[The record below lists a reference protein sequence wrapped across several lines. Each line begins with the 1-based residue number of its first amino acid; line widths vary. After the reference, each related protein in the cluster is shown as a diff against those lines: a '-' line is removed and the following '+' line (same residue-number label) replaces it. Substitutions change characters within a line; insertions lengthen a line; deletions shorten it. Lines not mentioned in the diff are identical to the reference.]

1 MKEKKGKKNHND
13 LTFKS
18 DFKGMCGSLLFK
30 FRKRNGDQTKLLET
44 RSLESSHQSKNL
56 LKDAISSQCEA
67 NAVRALDHSKPV
79 LPAINSTSVAP
90 PLAARNNSD
99 HLMESAREILAI
111 HGYAGRLQVAT
122 LRS

>member
-1 MKEKKGKKNHND
+1 
-13 LTFKS
+13 
-18 DFKGMCGSLLFK
+18 MCGSLLFK

-44 RSLESSHQSKNL
+44 RSLASSHQSKNL

-79 LPAINSTSVAP
+79 LPAIKSTSVAP
-90 PLAARNNSD
+90 SRAARNNSD
-99 HLMESAREILAI
+99 RLLESAREILAI

>member
-1 MKEKKGKKNHND
+1 M
-13 LTFKS
+13 
-18 DFKGMCGSLLFK
+18 
-30 FRKRNGDQTKLLET
+30 LET
-44 RSLESSHQSKNL
+44 RSLASSHQSKNL

-99 HLMESAREILAI
+99 HLMESVREILAI

>member
-1 MKEKKGKKNHND
+1 M
-13 LTFKS
+13 
-18 DFKGMCGSLLFK
+18 
-30 FRKRNGDQTKLLET
+30 
-44 RSLESSHQSKNL
+44 
-56 LKDAISSQCEA
+56 
-67 NAVRALDHSKPV
+67 RALDHSKPV

-111 HGYAGRLQVAT
+111 HGYAVRLQVAT

>member
-1 MKEKKGKKNHND
+1 M
-13 LTFKS
+13 
-18 DFKGMCGSLLFK
+18 
-30 FRKRNGDQTKLLET
+30 LET
-44 RSLESSHQSKNL
+44 RSLASSHQSKNL

-90 PLAARNNSD
+90 PLATRNNSD
-99 HLMESAREILAI
+99 LMESAREILAI